1 MPPTSLFEADAVLV
15 RVKSPDPISPHDLLE
30 KALREDER
38 EKPVAKIPET
48 FLPYPNLPMVEN
60 LAVIEQAIREGVRE
74 GVFAVRIGEQ
84 VYFKEEMP
92 PTSLFEADAVLVR
105 KGQDNEQKYK
115 YYRLHAK
122 VPYDKLSELIR
133 GVIMPLRNDG
143 AEVEVEVIV
152 TASSESGGIKKE
164 TLEHKV
170 KETLKQIGA
179 EVLEENG
186 EQLRDQKH

>member
-1 MPPTSLFEADAVLV
+1 V
-15 RVKSPDPISPHDLLE
+15 
-30 KALREDER
+30 
-38 EKPVAKIPET
+38 
-48 FLPYPNLPMVEN
+48 
-60 LAVIEQAIREGVRE
+60 
-74 GVFAVRIGEQ
+74 
-84 VYFKEEMP
+84 
-92 PTSLFEADAVLVR
+92 VR
-105 KGQDNEQKYK
+105 KGQDNGQKYK

-179 EVLEENG
+179 EVLEENE